1 MTSDVS
7 LLSPRWLW
15 ISVALA
21 GLGLLSACQR
31 SGSPGAGAPL
41 DGRAALP
48 PVDWVQAVRAPGGAG
63 PLPYAP
69 ETVHERIS
77 PTSEDLVQP
86 ADIPETISAADLRAD
101 LDTLAAAIRTRM
113 PYVEAAYNAEVL
125 ERRLDSLK
133 QVAPGQTR
141 DQRLM
146 SLFRLVN
153 APAPGTGHTY
163 IDADQRALGWRAL
176 PIEMYRFADGVYV
189 LACADSSVV
198 GSEVLAVG
206 GTPIDRVYDR
216 LAPYTGSDNR
226 WQRDRGIERQFL
238 AMANPLAALGI
249 VDGVDTVPIRI
260 RTEAGEIVQL
270 DVQSVRPASAAWVRY
285 RASGPAVPSAQQW
298 SPATRRLDPD
308 APAYR
313 VSYRDSTDLLYLQFN
328 TTHNASPS
336 RTIADLADRLRR
348 TADRE
353 PIDKVVVDLRTN
365 TGGNNQ
371 LVHPLVD
378 LLGSHPR
385 IDRRGVLYTLL
396 SPVTFSAAGSFA
408 GELERRTKTLFAG
421 EPSGFAP
428 NIWGEGVPVVLPRS
442 RVVAQISYAYY
453 QSGLPDDPRTHIAP
467 ELPVPLT
474 ADQHF
479 SNDDRVMQSIRDHE
493 VVPRETVSLSPGAQE
508 AFVGTYRLSPVH
520 LARVRATSTGL
531 HLQVTG
537 EALHLRLSE
546 AGPAVFLDSD
556 LHAVSGTRLA
566 TDIRDTYL
574 TRTPG
579 DEGLSLVG
587 KDTTYALSPAAPDA
601 VSAIAH
607 VRAGD
612 LARGAA
618 ELRAAMDAGMKL
630 GNNLIEYP
638 FTFQRGRP
646 ETVLPYAEWAARL
659 RPTSWRVQAN
669 LARAYARTGQTDRAR
684 KALRTVRRLDVRR
697 YPSLSRSLGLEASG
711 GV

>member
-1 MTSDVS
+1 MV
-7 LLSPRWLW
+7 
-15 ISVALA
+15 V
-21 GLGLLSACQR
+21 GLTVLSACQR
-31 SGSPGAGAPL
+31 GGASDDGARL
-41 DGRAALP
+41 DGSTAPP
-48 PVDWVQAVRAPGGAG
+48 PVERRQTVRASAEGEA
-63 PLPYAP
+63 LPYAP

-77 PTSEDLVQP
+77 PTSEDLVDP
-86 ADIPETISAADLRAD
+86 GDIPETISAAGLRVD
-101 LDTLAAAIRTRM
+101 LDTLAAAIRARM
-113 PYVEAAYNAEVL
+113 PYVEAAYDADVL
-125 ERRLDSLK
+125 VQRLDSLK

-146 SLFRLVN
+146 SLFGLVN

-176 PIEMYRFADGVYV
+176 PIEMYRFDDGVYV
-189 LACADSSVV
+189 IACADSTVI

-206 GTPIDRVYDR
+206 DTPIDRVYDR

-249 VDGVDTVPIRI
+249 VESIDTVPIRI
-260 RTEAGEIVQL
+260 RTEAGEVVQL
-270 DVQSVRPASAAWVRY
+270 DVASVPPASAAWVGY
-285 RASGPAVPSAQQW
+285 RASWPAVPPAQQW
-298 SPATRRLDPD
+298 SPATRRLGTDE
-308 APAYR
+308 PAYR

-328 TTHNASPS
+328 ATRNASPT

-378 LLGSHPR
+378 LLGSHPK

-442 RVVAQISYAYY
+442 KVVAQISYAYY
-453 QSGLPDDPRTHIAP
+453 QSGLPDDPRTRIAP
-467 ELPVPLT
+467 DLPVPLT
-474 ADQHF
+474 ANQHF
-479 SNDDRVMQSIRDHE
+479 ENGDRAMQAIRDHE
-493 VVPRETVSLSPGAQE
+493 VAPRGTGSLSDEGQD

-520 LARVRATSTGL
+520 LARVRATSAGL

-556 LHAVSGTRLA
+556 LHALSDTRLA

-579 DEGLSLVG
+579 NEELALVW
-587 KDTTYALSPAAPDA
+587 KDTTYALSPVAPDA
-601 VSAIAH
+601 VTPIEH

-612 LARGAA
+612 IDRGAA
-618 ELRAAMDAGMKL
+618 ELRAAMEAGMKL

-638 FTFQRGRP
+638 FAFRRGRP
-646 ETVLPYAEWAARL
+646 EAVLPYAEWAARL
-659 RPTSWRVQAN
+659 CPMSWRVQAN

-684 KALRTVRRLDVRR
+684 QALRTVRRLDVRR
-697 YPSLSRSLGLEASG
+697 YQSLSRSLGLEASG
-711 GV
+711 GG

>member
-1 MTSDVS
+1 MASDVS
-7 LLSPRWLW
+7 LFSPRWLW
-15 ISVALA
+15 IAVALA

-31 SGSPGAGAPL
+31 SGSPGAGAPPE
-41 DGRAALP
+41 GRAELP
-48 PVDWVQAVRAPGGAG
+48 PVERTQTVRATAG
-63 PLPYAP
+63 EEALPYAP

-77 PTSEDLVQP
+77 PTSEDLVDP
-86 ADIPETISAADLRAD
+86 GDIPETIAAAGLRVD

-113 PYVEAAYNAEVL
+113 PYVEAAYGADVL
-125 ERRLDSLK
+125 ARRLDSLK
-133 QVAPGQTR
+133 RVAPGQTR

-176 PIEMYRFADGVYV
+176 PIEMYRFDDGVYV
-189 LACADSSVV
+189 IACADSTVI

-206 GTPIDRVYDR
+206 GTPIDRVYDW

-249 VDGVDTVPIRI
+249 VESIDTVAIRI

-270 DVQSVRPASAAWVRY
+270 DVASVPPASAAWVDY
-285 RASGPAVPSAQQW
+285 RASRPAVLPAQQW
-298 SPATRRLDPD
+298 SPATRRLGTDE
-308 APAYR
+308 PAYR

-328 TTHNASPS
+328 TTRNASPT

-371 LVHPLVD
+371 LVHPLID
-378 LLGSHPR
+378 FLGSHPK

-428 NIWGEGVPVVLPRS
+428 NIWGEGVPIVLPRS
-442 RVVAQISYAYY
+442 RVTARISYAYY

-467 ELPVPLT
+467 TLPVPLT

-479 SNDDRVMQSIRDHE
+479 ANDDRAMQAIRDHE
-493 VVPRETVSLSPGAQE
+493 AAPRETVSLSAE
-508 AFVGTYRLSPVH
+508 IRDAFIGTYRLSPVH
-520 LARVRATSTGL
+520 LARVRETNAGL

-537 EALHLRLSE
+537 EALHLRLDE

-579 DEGLSLVG
+579 DEGLALVW

-601 VSAIAH
+601 VAPIEH

-612 LARGAA
+612 LDRGAA

-646 ETVLPYAEWAARL
+646 ETVLPYAEWAAEFC
-659 RPTSWRVQAN
+659 PTSWRVQAN
-669 LARAYARTGQTDRAR
+669 LARAYARTGQKERAR
-684 KALRTVRRLDVRR
+684 QALRSVRRLDVRR
-697 YPSLSRSLGLEASG
+697 YQSLSRSLGLEASG